1 MDFNEE
7 GDEEEKE
14 VLDYQPDVVPLTVEE
29 FHDSSPTQV
38 LGLTP
43 FKLTPTNVLI
53 ILKNASRCYMK
64 IRMSFDELEWK
75 FRWIGLSVNLFKTL
89 GNMVRLSLEK
99 GISLGG

>member
-38 LGLTP
+38 PGLTP
-43 FKLTPTNVLI
+43 F
-53 ILKNASRCYMK
+53 
-64 IRMSFDELEWK
+64 
-75 FRWIGLSVNLFKTL
+75 
-89 GNMVRLSLEK
+89 
-99 GISLGG
+99 